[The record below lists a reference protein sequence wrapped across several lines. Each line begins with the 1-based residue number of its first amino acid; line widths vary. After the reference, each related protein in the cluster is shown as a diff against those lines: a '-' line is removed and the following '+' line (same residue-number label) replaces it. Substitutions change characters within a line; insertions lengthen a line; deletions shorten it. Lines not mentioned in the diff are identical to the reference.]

1 MARCADGGLTMS
13 YDPENDNATGQAGEV
28 GEANNTQTD
37 FTYPQR
43 GTQPARLL
51 AMLLHRHRVNPLR
64 GWKAL
69 GIYRLSDTVFQL
81 RGMGWPVVTGRLDV
95 ANRFNEPCHVAEY
108 FLDGMTIETAGHDG
122 EEFAWRELELMA
134 SRRIA

>member
-1 MARCADGGLTMS
+1 MS
-13 YDPENDNATGQAGEV
+13 YDPENDNETGQGLEV
-28 GEANNTQTD
+28 STARNTQTN

-43 GTQPARLL
+43 GTQPSRLL

-64 GWKAL
+64 GWRAL

-108 FLDGMTIETAGHDG
+108 YLDDSAIEAAGHDG
-122 EEFAWRELELMA
+122 EEFAWRELESIA
-134 SRRIA
+134 ARRGA